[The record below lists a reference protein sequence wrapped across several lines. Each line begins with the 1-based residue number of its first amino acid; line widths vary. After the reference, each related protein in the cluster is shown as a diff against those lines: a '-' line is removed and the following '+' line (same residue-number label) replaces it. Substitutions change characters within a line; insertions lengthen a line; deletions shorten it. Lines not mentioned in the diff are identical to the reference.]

1 MGQMEVRS
9 VILSEIPMSSINEVG
24 VLEQARE
31 WYSPEE
37 IAAMLG
43 RAAYTVRQWC
53 RQGRIKA
60 RKRPCGRG
68 SYRGWEISAEELWH
82 YVNHG
87 LRPAA
92 VPQVHVEAPC

>member
-1 MGQMEVRS
+1 MTEPS
-9 VILSEIPMSSINEVG
+9 AIPLAAS
-24 VLEQARE
+24 RE

-37 IAAMLG
+37 IAAIIG

-53 RQGRIKA
+53 RHGRLMA

-68 SYRGWEISAEELWH
+68 RYLAWEIHAEELWH

-87 LRPAA
+87 LRPVNGRQAI
-92 VPQVHVEAPC
+92 ES